1 MLGPEYNYADELK
14 TPSELGIGRDGS
26 FEGIMRAVAGVNYY
40 VDAIGFGQPT
50 GLAKAQGRRMHQQ
63 PLGVRFFT
71 KTGATCSNGADM
83 YEYIDTIPKGLGGRV
98 GNEIQKT
105 MGVQFRGLAPGIV
118 EDSASALD
126 PRPFFQAVIG
136 SGYAQCKKVT
146 LPIGDMEGKVQS
158 PYTKDKNGQPV
169 RWNGEGP
176 DGEYTLIGGKPHQ
189 TRWVFD
195 KYISQDEYNKALK
208 TGAASR
214 ERKERKERK
223 EGFANPTSQRVAA
236 GALFAVLFLGTV
248 AWVKCRE

>member
-1 MLGPEYNYADELK
+1 MLGPEYSYADELK

-40 VDAIGFGQPT
+40 VDAIGFGQST
-50 GLAKAQGRRMHQQ
+50 GLAKAQGGRMAQQ

-71 KTGATCSNGADM
+71 NTGAKCSNGADM
-83 YEYIDTIPKGLGGRV
+83 YEYVNTVPSGLGGRV
-98 GNEIQKT
+98 GEEVQKT

-118 EDSASALD
+118 EDSFKALD
-126 PRPFFQAVIG
+126 PRPLFQAVIG

-176 DGEYTLIGGKPHQ
+176 AGDYKLIGGKPHQ

-195 KYISQDEYNKALK
+195 KYISQEEYEKAPK
-208 TGAASR
+208 TEQAGTVPR
-214 ERKERKERK
+214 T
-223 EGFANPTSQRVAA
+223 EGFTNPTSRRVAA

-248 AWVKCRE
+248 AWVKARS

>member
-1 MLGPEYNYADELK
+1 MLGPEYSYADELK

-40 VDAIGFGQPT
+40 VDAIGFGEST
-50 GLAKAQGRRMHQQ
+50 GLAKAEGGRMIQQ

-71 KTGATCSNGADM
+71 NTGAACSNGADM
-83 YEYIDTIPKGLGGRV
+83 YEYVNTVPSGLGGRV
-98 GNEIQKT
+98 GEEVQKT
-105 MGVQFRGLAPGIV
+105 MGVKFRGLAPGIV
-118 EDSASALD
+118 EDSATALD
-126 PRPFFQAVIG
+126 PRPFFQAAIG

-169 RWNGEGP
+169 RWNG
-176 DGEYTLIGGKPHQ
+176 DGAAGDYKLIGGKPHQ

-195 KYISQDEYNKALK
+195 KYISQEEYYKVPKTEKAGSIPR
-208 TGAASR
+208 T
-214 ERKERKERK
+214 
-223 EGFANPTSQRVAA
+223 EGFTNPTSQHVVA

-248 AWVKCRE
+248 AWVKARE